1 MDEEYWNNFFSSTGD
16 YSDYGHTPEKKKKS
30 NNEEKNMSEF
40 DSQNIDWETVG
51 AGAST
56 FASGLGDLFYSQDRI
71 DRQNE
76 MLSAAEDDIE
86 EFYRRYQAGE
96 FDLSLDPKML
106 DFFKMRSRGID
117 TTPTLSAQATTLDA
131 LSADPRA
138 LMASIPGVTQSTQ
151 KALADIEMQEF
162 GREAAIRQKEG
173 QAYQGLRE
181 SNLDFARQIYGD
193 KLASDQ
199 AAYGQAQQNI
209 EALNQAQEEAWFNT
223 IAGGLEIGAGV
234 AGGWSG
240 KDGVKIPKY
249 NMGGDVMAQ
258 IMAAQQAGGEGGV
271 PPRQDLPGPES
282 HEANPID
289 MVAPNGEKVGEATGG
304 EIILNSEQ
312 TEMIEG
318 AVEAVDEAIKSGE
331 QPSMEQL
338 MDVYKAVS
346 ETLSQPQFQDGPGE
360 GSKED
365 MMRARMEMMLG
376 EQQVA

>member
-1 MDEEYWNNFFSSTGD
+1 MPEGDVTDLLDSLTAYGNN
-16 YSDYGHTPEKKKKS
+16 
-30 NNEEKNMSEF
+30 NNMSEF
-40 DSQNIDWETVG
+40 DSENINWNAVG
-51 AGAST
+51 SGAST

-117 TTPTLSAQATTLDA
+117 TTPTLSAQATTLDT

-138 LMASIPGVTQSTQ
+138 LMASIPAVTQSTQ
-151 KALADIEMQEF
+151 KALADIEREEF
-162 GREAAIRQKEG
+162 GREAAIRQQEG

-223 IAGGLEIGAGV
+223 IAGGLQVAGGV
-234 AGGWSG
+234 AGGFSG
-240 KDGVKIPKY
+240 KDGV
-249 NMGGDVMAQ
+249 Q